1 MRLINADELKKTLLE
16 YNYTTEHNQ
25 IFRYIDEQP
34 TAYDVNKVAEQLQ
47 EWTFNAD
54 IKLDNSSINHN
65 LIVSETAI
73 EIVKAGG
80 IDER

>member
-54 IKLDNSSINHN
+54 IKLDNSSINRN